1 MLCAL
6 KFKNV
11 CLNVNYTVNSLVKG
25 TLGVLSSDPPIVD
38 WCFRFT
44 TVPFNPLTA
53 QGLFLWIRKKLVMVQ
68 GGTLDFQAIYYL
80 RSIKVLKVA
89 AANY

>member
-38 WCFRFT
+38 LCFRFT

-53 QGLFLWIRKKLVMVQ
+53 QGYRTFPL
-68 GGTLDFQAIYYL
+68 
-80 RSIKVLKVA
+80 
-89 AANY
+89 NYKNACNC